1 MAKRTKKPPVK
12 PEKRLEWLHRVE
24 KEGETLTHIAESD
37 DFDLRT
43 VRKHIEIARLERDVQ
58 KARSEVLRDALEG
71 HYRDLLD
78 TVRNIEKQV
87 FSESQV
93 SQEKGVPLV
102 LGLRQ
107 HMPRSPLWENL
118 RKWNRTLTELAEL
131 EAVIRNNLQREI
143 EADGRLNDVVSEGAN
158 GVIPTAVD
166 VLAHQVKEWA
176 RGREGLKIDRDIHIE
191 KTKEGRV
198 RMRYGFSSFGEIE
211 EVQIEIIK
219 TILIDFESGLKDR
232 SEYLEIEGLFN
243 RLGRLKTNIGEV
255 LTVVL
260 LRRIVPGRC
269 KYCPL

>member
-1 MAKRTKKPPVK
+1 MAKRIKKPPVK

-43 VRKHIEIARLERDVQ
+43 VRKHIEIARLERDVR

-87 FSESQV
+87 FGESQV
-93 SQEKGVPLV
+93 SLDIPLMS
-102 LGLRQ
+102 GLRQ

-131 EAVIRNNLQREI
+131 EGRIRNNLQHEI
-143 EADGRLNDVVSEGAN
+143 EVDGRLNDIVSEGAN
-158 GVIPTAVD
+158 GVITAVVD
-166 VLAHQVKEWA
+166 ALVHQVKEWA
-176 RGREGLKIDRDIHIE
+176 RGREGLKIDRDNHVE
-191 KTKEGRV
+191 KTEEGRV
-198 RMRYGFSSFGEIE
+198 RLRYGSSRFGEIE

-219 TILIDFESGLKDR
+219 TILIVFSTRNFCCRFKFSFRKDPDSR
-232 SEYLEIEGLFN
+232 
-243 RLGRLKTNIGEV
+243 
-255 LTVVL
+255 
-260 LRRIVPGRC
+260 
-269 KYCPL
+269 